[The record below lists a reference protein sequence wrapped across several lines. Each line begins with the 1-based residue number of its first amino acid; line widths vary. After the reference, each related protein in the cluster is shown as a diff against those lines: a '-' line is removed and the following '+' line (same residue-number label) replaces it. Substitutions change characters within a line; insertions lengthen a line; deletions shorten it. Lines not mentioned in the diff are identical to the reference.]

1 VHHGELPVV
10 PSARRIEGQQHYT
23 PTGLQDYEV
32 PQTLSTDEV
41 RAVVQDYRWAA
52 ERAQEA
58 GFDGVELHGAF
69 GYLPHQFL
77 VDGVNQCTDQYGGS
91 LENRSRFVL
100 KVMQALVDVW
110 GSQRAG
116 IKLSPVHPY
125 NNILES
131 DPQALFSYLIDKLNH
146 LPLAYLHLMQTGELP
161 AGDQF
166 ANWPKNVVNTYGPL
180 Y

>member
-1 VHHGELPVV
+1 V
-10 PSARRIEGQQHYT
+10 
-23 PTGLQDYEV
+23 
-32 PQTLSTDEV
+32 
-41 RAVVQDYRWAA
+41 
-52 ERAQEA
+52 
-58 GFDGVELHGAF
+58 
-69 GYLPHQFL
+69 
-77 VDGVNQCTDQYGGS
+77 
-91 LENRSRFVL
+91 LE
-100 KVMQALVDVW
+100 VMQALVDVW
-110 GSQRAG
+110 GPQRAG